1 MCLARLS
8 VVTTASTAGR
18 VRARG
23 ALTPHRAD
31 GAQDLP
37 MADVGA
43 VRRVARCPLNA
54 SYAALA
60 SAREFVRH
68 VLADWG
74 SQADQAELSDD
85 VSLVASEMVANALQ
99 HGVGLD
105 PPQVAAATDVRPSG
119 AEPDEQVGL
128 TLLATPS
135 ALLCVVSDP
144 SSAAPVPRLPDPGTV
159 SGRGLHLIES
169 LSESWGWS
177 PAGEGDRAGKAVWAV
192 FPLAGG
198 DAPAARAGP
207 ATFRHTPGAWA
218 FGSVVRRSERKGGG
232 SWGCAGVATP
242 SNTARSST
250 RSARSGTP
258 G

>member
-8 VVTTASTAGR
+8 VVTTASASGR

-23 ALTPHRAD
+23 ALTP
-31 GAQDLP
+31 
-37 MADVGA
+37 
-43 VRRVARCPLNA
+43 RRGERCPG
-54 SYAALA
+54 AAGGGRRRRAPGGPVPAERQLRRPVV

-74 SQADQAELSDD
+74 SQADQDRAQRRRQPRRLRDGGQRP
-85 VSLVASEMVANALQ
+85 AARRRA
-99 HGVGLD
+99 G
-105 PPQVAAATDVRPSG
+105 PAAAPLPRRTQRVPA
-119 AEPDEQVGL
+119 AEPGEQVGL

-135 ALLCVVSDP
+135 ALLCVVNDP
-144 SSAAPVPRLPDPGTV
+144 SSAAPVPRLPDPGTA

-177 PAGEGDRAGKAVWAV
+177 PAGEGDSAGKAVWAV

-198 DAPAARAGP
+198 GSPAARAGP

-218 FGSVVRRSERKGGG
+218 FGSVVRRSERKGG

-250 RSARSGTP
+250 R
-258 G
+258 